1 MVLSKAAG
9 DRKCIS
15 NINTCRLRMNILAAY
30 YLGSILPSTF
40 HFKEFAAPPTR
51 HPAPFCTFPTHMLN
65 QAIIEWPHNQSFHIT
80 KKV

>member
-1 MVLSKAAG
+1 
-9 DRKCIS
+9 
-15 NINTCRLRMNILAAY
+15 RLRMNILAAY